1 MVAMIGKGE
10 GCVSAEMTKEGM
22 LASLGRVEAA
32 LKLRYMGIGFVWAWL
47 YCTYATSA
55 VFPHRQ
61 GQSINADESWLLS
74 AVAVVLTFFIA
85 GAVLG
90 RRDGERVPWRTP
102 VAAALL
108 LAIGTVVSAL
118 GDVRVAFAW
127 VGGAMTGVGY
137 ALLSVLW
144 AQALMAL
151 DIDELEVAVPISA
164 TVTIPCVVV
173 FPLLE
178 GAPGIA
184 ATALLPLI
192 SGMLLLLC
200 LRDGK
205 IRQSSDSILPEGGD
219 ADPVRSH
226 PSDSPKRSL
235 GVEGQWVGY
244 LVRVAIVLVALY
256 VAVGWQ
262 AALADVQ
269 DGLHTL
275 IGLDVAMLL
284 SSLASVALGIAIVFF
299 SRKVSFSMLFRWAI
313 PCVIMTLALKEVPL
327 PWMEFASNA
336 IGDTL
341 DSLIQVLVYLFAI
354 TLAKQGK
361 APVALC
367 VGILEGAVQL
377 GVLMG
382 NLLGSA
388 SAATDLMWSA
398 GTTGSLLIC
407 LVALASILAPL
418 REPVEERPGL
428 ADPDAIESSLLRGCQ
443 CLQARFGLTDRET
456 EIAFLLARGRSR
468 PYIREKLFISKNT
481 VATHIR
487 HIYGKLGVHSKE
499 ELIDLA
505 TDAAKECR

>member
-1 MVAMIGKGE
+1 MG
-10 GCVSAEMTKEGM
+10 AEMTKEGM

-74 AVAVVLTFFIA
+74 AIAVVLTFFIA
-85 GAVLG
+85 GAILG
-90 RRDGERVPWRTP
+90 RRDSKRVPWRAP
-102 VAAALL
+102 IIAALL
-108 LAIGTVVSAL
+108 LAAGTAVSAL
-118 GDVRVAFAW
+118 GDVREALAW

-151 DIDELEVAVPISA
+151 DVEELEVAVPVSA

-178 GAPGIA
+178 GAAGIA

-200 LRDGK
+200 LRDGRT
-205 IRQSSDSILPEGGD
+205 RQVSGSCLSEEED
-219 ADPVRSH
+219 ADPAVFQS
-226 PSDSPKRSL
+226 PASPKGGL
-235 GVEGQWVGY
+235 GVEGKWGGY
-244 LVRVAIVLVALY
+244 LMRVAIVLVALY

-269 DGLHTL
+269 DGLHAL

-299 SRKVSFSMLFRWAI
+299 SRRVSFSMLFRWAI
-313 PCVIMTLALKEVPL
+313 PCVIMTLALKEVPV

-388 SAATDLMWSA
+388 SAATGAPWAAS
-398 GTTGSLLIC
+398 TTGSLLIC
-407 LVALASILAPL
+407 LVALAGILAPL
-418 REPVEERPGL
+418 REPAEENSDLVG
-428 ADPDAIESSLLRGCQ
+428 PDAIEGPLLRGCQ
-443 CLQARFGLTDRET
+443 CLQERFGLTDRET

-487 HIYGKLGVHSKE
+487 HIYGKLGIHSKE

-505 TDAAKECR
+505 TDAAKEYR